1 MQWYVEMLHLINE
14 SDRGGEGEAQP
25 GNGPEERGQIKWGIC
40 LLQGEKKKKL
50 LKAGTQTSL
59 FKNGLC
65 KSVQFRAT
73 KLTPVLAFCHVQQY
87 PVSEK
92 PVEKAVHWPVSAS
105 VSGP

>member
-1 MQWYVEMLHLINE
+1 MQWYVEMLQLINE

-40 LLQGEKKKKL
+40 LLQGKKKKL
-50 LKAGTQTSL
+50 PKAGTQTSP
-59 FKNGLC
+59 FKNGLF

-73 KLTPVLAFCHVQQY
+73 KLTPVLAFCLVQQY

-92 PVEKAVHWPVSAS
+92 PVEKAAQ
-105 VSGP
+105 

>member
-1 MQWYVEMLHLINE
+1 MSLTE
-14 SDRGGEGEAQP
+14 
-25 GNGPEERGQIKWGIC
+25 EERVRPSLEMDLRKEVRLNGVSVSCRGK
-40 LLQGEKKKKL
+40 KKKKL
-50 LKAGTQTSL
+50 LKAGTQTSP

-73 KLTPVLAFCHVQQY
+73 KLTPVPAFCHVQQY
-87 PVSEK
+87 PVNEK

>member
-1 MQWYVEMLHLINE
+1 MGYLSLA
-14 SDRGGEGEAQP
+14 GG
-25 GNGPEERGQIKWGIC
+25 
-40 LLQGEKKKKL
+40 KKKKL
-50 LKAGTQTSL
+50 LKAGTQTSP

-92 PVEKAVHWPVSAS
+92 PIEKAVH
-105 VSGP
+105 